1 MSVLGYF
8 IRRFEGKDRQSHDII
23 VSKAVAVNRDERLVG
38 LHKKR
43 IRGT

>member
-23 VSKAVAVNRDERLVG
+23 VSKAVAVNRDERLVR